1 MSLAK
6 DEFKVSSEL
15 NTAIDEKQ
23 NELQNLENYRL
34 DMDLVFE
41 KLETY
46 EIKEAFQCLF
56 EIENVLDVYKPKII
70 AIFNVVV
77 DLLQQ
82 LSTEGKVASIDMK
95 TFEEYARL
103 KVLHNT
109 YKERKDLP
117 SAFRDSIKKC
127 LEHIESYDVD
137 FSLASLWKAD
147 DEFTIL
153 VKYLMKFL
161 KNVSSKN
168 IDKSHKA
175 FTYLQKINKDLLKNE
190 SEQTVLVHNLIKNV
204 YFGNKLKVENQNK
217 LIDKIKNHDA
227 VTLKRYPKNILQGII
242 ANDSTLFFNA
252 TDEYIKF
259 TLGKEISKL
268 DMSDKM
274 NLFFNTVFF
283 AGYQKFWSK
292 SLVELILAHKKNDIF
307 VKLMKHYQVPFNI
320 PLCIKSGDMEKYVSL
335 LEYSLNENSELL
347 AEIKDELELYQPF
360 EYEIKV
366 NNVISKITSDPVKD
380 IKLNERKLV
389 LLIENK
395 SPFIKDL
402 TFKELLEKGFS
413 LAFLK
418 LYKHRKELTPEI
430 DILKAE
436 NPVLPLYYLNGLSP
450 GESVSSE
457 IIDIF
462 VNEKFELI
470 NADRNS
476 LKENYKRLAVNFKGD
491 ELNNYLVQITENLVP
506 LIEPEFK
513 KSILDKGR
521 KPVLLDNVSETFS
534 IQWFDPN
541 QVLKSVQNG
550 AGEKSRILKDILEKQ
565 PVKKPLVRVEDEEF
579 FSVIERD
586 MPNFKEVSD
595 YYKGQFRQ
603 NYYSNKARITPI
615 LLLGEPGIGKTHF
628 AKKLAAYLNTGY
640 TFIDMGSITS
650 GFILS
655 GINASYKDAKQ
666 GKILDAMM
674 DSPTF
679 NPIILMD
686 EVDKVNTS
694 SYDPLAP
701 LYQLLEE
708 INAKE
713 FTDEF
718 AEVSFNASGIIYI
731 ACANSLNN
739 LPKPILSRFKV
750 FEVPNPTNDQLDV
763 IIKNIYAAAIEN
775 NPLVSAELPEE
786 VIKHLKANSLREV
799 KVIIDDAVSSLMLS
813 KSRDEIEQMQK
824 EGNKLVLETKHLK
837 EKKQKSKLGF

>member
-6 DEFKVSSEL
+6 DDLKVSTEL
-15 NTAIDEKQ
+15 NTITEAQQ
-23 NELQNLENYRL
+23 NDLQDLENYRL

-41 KLETY
+41 KLETH
-46 EIKEAFQCLF
+46 EIKETFQCLF
-56 EIENVLDVYKPKII
+56 EIENVLDGYKPKIV
-70 AIFNVVV
+70 AIFNTVV
-77 DLLQQ
+77 DLLQH
-82 LSTEGKVASIDMK
+82 LSNEGKIASIDMK
-95 TFEEYARL
+95 TFEEHARL

-109 YKERKDLP
+109 YRERKDFP
-117 SAFRDSIKKC
+117 ASFRDSIKKC
-127 LEHIESYDVD
+127 LENIESYDSD
-137 FSLASLWKAD
+137 LFMSSLWKAD

-161 KNVSSKN
+161 NNVSSRN
-168 IDKSHKA
+168 IDKSHKV
-175 FTYLQKINKDLLKNE
+175 FSYLQKVNKDLLKNE
-190 SEQTVLVHNLIKNV
+190 PEATVLVHNLIKNI
-204 YFGNKLKVENQNK
+204 YFGNKLRVERQNK
-217 LIDKIKNHDA
+217 LIETIKKHDVA
-227 VTLKRYPKNILQGII
+227 PSTRYPKNILQGII
-242 ANDSTLFFNA
+242 ANDTNLFFNA
-252 TDEYIKF
+252 VNEYVKH
-259 TLGKEISKL
+259 TLNKEVSKL
-268 DMSDKM
+268 DLSDKI
-274 NLFFNTVFF
+274 NLFFNTAFF
-283 AGYQKFWSK
+283 PTYQKFWNK
-292 SLVELILAHKKNDIF
+292 SLVELVLSHKNNNIF
-307 VKLMKHYQVPFNI
+307 VIFMKNYQIPFNI
-320 PLCIKSGDMEKYVSL
+320 PLCIKEGDNEKYVSL
-335 LEYSLNENSELL
+335 LAYSLNENAELL
-347 AEIKDELELYQPF
+347 AEIKDEMELYQPF
-360 EYEIKV
+360 NYEVKTNDVIK
-366 NNVISKITSDPVKD
+366 KIISDPVKD
-380 IKLNERKLV
+380 IQLNERKIV

-413 LAFLK
+413 LAFTK
-418 LYKHRKELTPEI
+418 LYKYRKELSPEATL
-430 DILKAE
+430 LKAE
-436 NPVLPLYYLNGLSP
+436 SEVLPIYYLNGLSP
-450 GESVSSE
+450 GESISPE

-462 VNEKFELI
+462 VNEKFEII

-476 LKENYKRLAVNFKGD
+476 LKDNYKRLTANLKGD
-491 ELNNYLVQITENLVP
+491 DLNNYLVQITENLVP
-506 LIEPEFK
+506 LIDPEFK
-513 KSILDKGR
+513 KSILDKTGTTTL
-521 KPVLLDNVSETFS
+521 VNNSNDSFS

-550 AGEKSRILKDILEKQ
+550 AGEKSRILKDMLEKQ
-565 PVKKPLVRVEDEEF
+565 PVRKPLVRVEDEEF

-603 NYYSNKARITPI
+603 NFYSNKARITPI

-628 AKKLAAYLNTGY
+628 AKKLAAYLKTGY

-674 DSPTF
+674 ASPTF

-694 SYDPLAP
+694 NYDPLAP

-731 ACANSLNN
+731 ACANSINN
-739 LPKPILSRFKV
+739 LPSPILSRFKV
-750 FEVPNPTNDQLDV
+750 FEVPSPTNDQLDI

-799 KVIIDDAVSSLMLS
+799 KVIIDDAVSALMLS
-813 KSRDEIEQMQK
+813 KSRDEIAQMQK
-824 EGNKLVLETKHLK
+824 DGQKLVLDTKYLK